1 MSSNSI
7 PRKKDRTSK
16 FEKIFIPDSSAGLAR
31 SHKVIRIERAKE
43 VQFMKLCCQI
53 RLDDS
58 NKIRSE
64 NQRKERKLKRVK
76 KYYIQTSDGLTND

>member
-1 MSSNSI
+1 MSSNSG
-7 PRKKDRTSK
+7 PPKKDLTSK
-16 FEKIFIPDSSAGLAR
+16 FEKIFIPDSCAGLAR
-31 SHKVIRIERAKE
+31 SHKVIRIEREKE

-53 RLDDS
+53 RLNDS

-76 KYYIQTSDGLTND
+76 KYYTQTLD